1 MSVSHLYT
9 MINHSVTSPSQLLVD
24 NVAKV
29 VQGVSDL
36 LLLLDIDG
44 TLSEF
49 HPDPQQ
55 SFISNNN
62 LAILAQLQ
70 NHLPVWLVTGRSVA
84 DARRLTAPLKLP
96 VIGSHGLQCD
106 TLIDSYSLV
115 DIDLA
120 QLQQINQSVIN
131 ATGNHP
137 HWRIEQKPFGVA
149 LHFREH
155 PELADSALTIMQAIG
170 HDFKE
175 WQLKAGKCVYELLPQ
190 GVDKGSAI
198 NHVLKNY
205 HPHCRPIFIGDD
217 VTDEAGF
224 IAVQSYGDTPNKK
237 GSDIKGIG
245 VKVGFEPTHAHY
257 YVSDVSAV
265 TDLLKGLLT
274 LCQS

>member
-1 MSVSHLYT
+1 MSISHFHTITY
-9 MINHSVTSPSQLLVD
+9 HSVTSPSQLLA
-24 NVAKV
+24 NNLAKV
-29 VQGVSDL
+29 VQGVGDF

-49 HPDPQQ
+49 HSDPQQ
-55 SFISNNN
+55 SFISNDN

-70 NHLPVWLVTGRSVA
+70 NHLPLWLVTGRSVA

-115 DIDLA
+115 DIDSA
-120 QLQQINQSVIN
+120 QLQQIIQSVIN
-131 ATGNHP
+131 ATSDHP

-155 PELADSALTIMQAIG
+155 PELADKALTIMQAIG
-170 HDFKE
+170 HDFND
-175 WQLKAGKCVYELLPQ
+175 WQLKAGKYVYELLPQ

-198 NHVLKNY
+198 NHVLKNH

-224 IAVQSYGDTPNKK
+224 IAVQSYGDTSNKK

-245 VKVGFEPTHAHY
+245 VKVGCEPTHAHY

-265 TDLLKGLLT
+265 TALLQGLLT

>member
-1 MSVSHLYT
+1 
-9 MINHSVTSPSQLLVD
+9 MINHSITSPSQLLA
-24 NVAKV
+24 NNLAKV

-55 SFISNNN
+55 SFISNDN
-62 LAILAQLQ
+62 LTILAQLQ
-70 NHLPVWLVTGRSVA
+70 NHLPIWLVTGRSVA

-115 DIDLA
+115 DINLA
-120 QLQQINQSVIN
+120 QLQKINQSVIN
-131 ATGNHP
+131 ATGDRP

-155 PELADSALTIMQAIG
+155 PELADSALTIMQGIG
-170 HDFKE
+170 HDFND

-198 NHVLKNY
+198 NHVLTHY

-224 IAVQSYGDTPNKK
+224 IAVQSYSDTSNKK

-245 VKVGFEPTHAHY
+245 VKVGYEPTHAHY
-257 YVSDVSAV
+257 YVSDISAV
-265 TDLLKGLLT
+265 TALLQGLLT

>member
-1 MSVSHLYT
+1 MSISHFHTITY
-9 MINHSVTSPSQLLVD
+9 HSVNSPSQLLA
-24 NVAKV
+24 NNLAKV

-55 SFISNNN
+55 SFISNDN
-62 LAILAQLQ
+62 LTILAQLQ
-70 NHLPVWLVTGRSVA
+70 NHLPIWLVTGRSVA

-120 QLQQINQSVIN
+120 QLEQINQSVIN
-131 ATGNHP
+131 ATGDRP

-198 NHVLKNY
+198 NHVLTHY

>member
-1 MSVSHLYT
+1 MSISHFHTITY
-9 MINHSVTSPSQLLVD
+9 HSVNSPSQLLVD

-55 SFISNNN
+55 SFISNDN

-70 NHLPVWLVTGRSVA
+70 NHLPLWLVTGRSVA

-115 DIDLA
+115 DINLA
-120 QLQQINQSVIN
+120 QLQKINQSVIN
-131 ATGNHP
+131 ATSDHP

-155 PELADSALTIMQAIG
+155 PELADNALTIMQAIG
-170 HDFKE
+170 HDFND

-198 NHVLKNY
+198 NHVLTHY
-205 HPHCRPIFIGDD
+205 YPHCRPIFIGDD

-224 IAVQSYGDTPNKK
+224 IAVQSYGDTSNKK

-245 VKVGFEPTHAHY
+245 VKVGCEPTHAHY

-265 TDLLKGLLT
+265 TALLQGLLT

>member
-1 MSVSHLYT
+1 MSISHFHTITY
-9 MINHSVTSPSQLLVD
+9 HSVNSPSQLLVD

-55 SFISNNN
+55 SFISNEN
-62 LAILAQLQ
+62 LAILAELQ
-70 NHLPVWLVTGRSVA
+70 NYLPVWLVTGRSVA

-120 QLQQINQSVIN
+120 QLEQINQSVIN
-131 ATGNHP
+131 ATGDRP

-198 NHVLKNY
+198 NHVLTHY

-245 VKVGFEPTHAHY
+245 VKVGYEPTHAHY

-265 TDLLKGLLT
+265 TALLQGLLT

>member
-1 MSVSHLYT
+1 MSISHFHTITY
-9 MINHSVTSPSQLLVD
+9 HSVTSPSQLLA
-24 NVAKV
+24 NNLAKV

-55 SFISNNN
+55 SFISNEN

-120 QLQQINQSVIN
+120 QLEQINQSVIN
-131 ATGNHP
+131 ATGDRP

-198 NHVLKNY
+198 NHVLKHY

-224 IAVQSYGDTPNKK
+224 IAVQSYGDTSNKK

-245 VKVGFEPTHAHY
+245 VKVGCEPTHAHY

-265 TDLLKGLLT
+265 TALLQGLLT

>member
-1 MSVSHLYT
+1 MSVSHLHT
-9 MINHSVTSPSQLLVD
+9 LINHSVTSPSQLLA
-24 NVAKV
+24 NNLAKV
-29 VQGVSDL
+29 VQGVSGL

-70 NHLPVWLVTGRSVA
+70 NHLPIWLVTGRSVA

-106 TLIDSYSLV
+106 NLIDSYSLV
-115 DIDLA
+115 DTDLS

-131 ATGNHP
+131 STGNHP

-175 WQLKAGKCVYELLPQ
+175 WQLKEGKCVYELLPQ

-198 NHVLKNY
+198 NHVLKHY
-205 HPHCRPIFIGDD
+205 HPHYRPIFIGDD

-224 IAVQSYGDTPNKK
+224 IAVQSYGDASNKK

-245 VKVGFEPTHAHY
+245 VKVGYEPTHAHY

>member
-1 MSVSHLYT
+1 MSISHFHTITY
-9 MINHSVTSPSQLLVD
+9 HSVNSPSQLLA
-24 NVAKV
+24 NNLAKV

-55 SFISNNN
+55 SFISNDN
-62 LAILAQLQ
+62 LAILSQLQ
-70 NHLPVWLVTGRSVA
+70 NHLPIWLVTGRSVA

-115 DIDLA
+115 DINLA
-120 QLQQINQSVIN
+120 QLQQINQSVVN
-131 ATGNHP
+131 ATDNHP

-155 PELADSALTIMQAIG
+155 PELAASALTIMQGIQ
-170 HDFKE
+170 HDFKD

-198 NHVLKNY
+198 NHVLNHY

-245 VKVGFEPTHAHY
+245 VKVGCEPTHAHY

-265 TDLLKGLLT
+265 TALLQGLLT

>member
-1 MSVSHLYT
+1 M
-9 MINHSVTSPSQLLVD
+9 
-24 NVAKV
+24 
-29 VQGVSDL
+29 
-36 LLLLDIDG
+36 
-44 TLSEF
+44 
-49 HPDPQQ
+49 
-55 SFISNNN
+55 
-62 LAILAQLQ
+62 
-70 NHLPVWLVTGRSVA
+70 
-84 DARRLTAPLKLP
+84 
-96 VIGSHGLQCD
+96 
-106 TLIDSYSLV
+106 

-131 ATGNHP
+131 ATGDHP

-198 NHVLKNY
+198 NHVLNHY

>member
-1 MSVSHLYT
+1 MSISHFHTITY
-9 MINHSVTSPSQLLVD
+9 HSVNSPSQLLVD

-55 SFISNNN
+55 SFISNEN
-62 LAILAQLQ
+62 LAILAELQ
-70 NHLPVWLVTGRSVA
+70 NYLPVWLVTGRSVA

-115 DIDLA
+115 DIDSA
-120 QLQQINQSVIN
+120 QLQQIIQSVIN

-170 HDFKE
+170 HDFKD

-198 NHVLKNY
+198 NHVLTHY

-224 IAVQSYGDTPNKK
+224 IAVQSYSDTSNKK

-245 VKVGFEPTHAHY
+245 VKVGCEPTHAHY

-265 TDLLKGLLT
+265 TALLQGLLT

>member
-1 MSVSHLYT
+1 MSVSQLDT
-9 MINHSVTSPSQLLVD
+9 MINHSVTSPSQLLA
-24 NVAKV
+24 NNLAKV
-29 VQGVSDL
+29 VQEVGDF

-55 SFISNNN
+55 SFISNDN

-70 NHLPVWLVTGRSVA
+70 KHLPIWLVTGRSVA

-106 TLIDSYSLV
+106 TLIDTYSLV
-115 DIDLA
+115 HINLA
-120 QLQQINQSVIN
+120 QLQQINQSVVN
-131 ATGNHP
+131 ATGDHP
-137 HWRIEQKPFGVA
+137 HWRIEQKPFSVA

-170 HDFKE
+170 HDFND
-175 WQLKAGKCVYELLPQ
+175 WQLKAGKYVYELLPQ

-217 VTDEAGF
+217 MTDEAGF
-224 IAVQSYGDTPNKK
+224 IAVQSYGDTSNKK

-245 VKVGFEPTHAHY
+245 VKVGCEPTHAHY

-265 TDLLKGLLT
+265 TALLQGLLT

>member
-1 MSVSHLYT
+1 MSISHFHTITY
-9 MINHSVTSPSQLLVD
+9 HSVTSPSQLLA
-24 NVAKV
+24 NNIAKV
-29 VQGVSDL
+29 VQGVSGL

-55 SFISNNN
+55 SFISNDN

-70 NHLPVWLVTGRSVA
+70 NHIPIWLVTGRSVA

-115 DIDLA
+115 DINLA
-120 QLQQINQSVIN
+120 QLQQLNQSVIN

-155 PELADSALTIMQAIG
+155 PELADNALTIMQGIG
-170 HDFKE
+170 HDFND

-198 NHVLKNY
+198 NHVLNHY

-224 IAVQSYGDTPNKK
+224 IAVQSYGDTSNKK

-245 VKVGFEPTHAHY
+245 VKVGCEPSHAHY
-257 YVSDVSAV
+257 YVNDVSAV
-265 TDLLKGLLT
+265 TALLQGLLT

>member
-1 MSVSHLYT
+1 MSISHFHTITY
-9 MINHSVTSPSQLLVD
+9 HSVNSPSQLLVD

-55 SFISNNN
+55 SFISNDN
-62 LAILAQLQ
+62 LTILAQLQ
-70 NHLPVWLVTGRSVA
+70 NYLPIWLVTGRSVA

-120 QLQQINQSVIN
+120 QLEQINQSVIN
-131 ATGNHP
+131 ATGDRP

-198 NHVLKNY
+198 NHVLTHY

-245 VKVGFEPTHAHY
+245 VKVGYEPTHAHY

-265 TDLLKGLLT
+265 TALLQGLLT

>member
-1 MSVSHLYT
+1 MSISHFHTITY
-9 MINHSVTSPSQLLVD
+9 HSVTTPSQLLVD

-55 SFISNNN
+55 SFISNDN

-70 NHLPVWLVTGRSVA
+70 NYLPIWLVTGRSVA

-120 QLQQINQSVIN
+120 QLQQINQSVVN
-131 ATGNHP
+131 ATCDHP

-170 HDFKE
+170 HDFND

-190 GVDKGSAI
+190 GVVKGIAI
-198 NHVLKNY
+198 NHVLKHY

-224 IAVQSYGDTPNKK
+224 IAVQSNSDTPNKK

-245 VKVGFEPTHAHY
+245 VKVGYEPTHAHY

-265 TDLLKGLLT
+265 TALLQGLLT

>member
-1 MSVSHLYT
+1 MSVSHLHT
-9 MINHSVTSPSQLLVD
+9 LINHSVTSPSQLLA
-24 NVAKV
+24 NNIAKV
-29 VQGVSDL
+29 VQGVSGL

-55 SFISNNN
+55 SFISNDN

-70 NHLPVWLVTGRSVA
+70 NHIPIWLVTGRSVA

-120 QLQQINQSVIN
+120 QLQQLNLSVIN
-131 ATGNHP
+131 ATGDHP

-155 PELADSALTIMQAIG
+155 PELADNALTIMQGIG
-170 HDFKE
+170 HDFND
-175 WQLKAGKCVYELLPQ
+175 WQLKAGKYVYELLPQ

-198 NHVLKNY
+198 NHVLNHY

-224 IAVQSYGDTPNKK
+224 IAVQSYGDTSNKK

-245 VKVGFEPTHAHY
+245 VKVGCEPTHAHY
-257 YVSDVSAV
+257 YVNDVSAV
-265 TDLLKGLLT
+265 TALLQGLLT

>member
-1 MSVSHLYT
+1 MSISHFHTITY
-9 MINHSVTSPSQLLVD
+9 HSVNSPLQLLA
-24 NVAKV
+24 NNLAKV

-55 SFISNNN
+55 SFISSEN

-84 DARRLTAPLKLP
+84 DARRLTTPLKLP

-106 TLIDSYSLV
+106 NLIDGYSLV

-120 QLQQINQSVIN
+120 QLQQINQSVVN
-131 ATGNHP
+131 ATGDHP

-155 PELADSALTIMQAIG
+155 PELAASALTIMQAIG
-170 HDFKE
+170 HDFND
-175 WQLKAGKCVYELLPQ
+175 WQLKAGKYVYELLPQ

-198 NHVLKNY
+198 NHVLKHY
-205 HPHCRPIFIGDD
+205 HLHCRPIFIGDD

-245 VKVGFEPTHAHY
+245 IKVGYEPTHAHY

-265 TDLLKGLLT
+265 TALLKGLLT

>member
-1 MSVSHLYT
+1 MNISHFHTITY
-9 MINHSVTSPSQLLVD
+9 HSVTNPSQLLA
-24 NVAKV
+24 NNLAKV
-29 VQGVSDL
+29 VQGVGDF

-49 HPDPQQ
+49 HSDPQQ
-55 SFISNNN
+55 SFISNDN

-70 NHLPVWLVTGRSVA
+70 NHLPLWLVTGRSVA

-106 TLIDSYSLV
+106 TLIDSYCLV
-115 DIDLA
+115 DIDSA
-120 QLQQINQSVIN
+120 QLQQIIQSVVN

-137 HWRIEQKPFGVA
+137 HWHIEQKPFGVA

-155 PELADSALTIMQAIG
+155 PELADNALTIMQAIG
-170 HDFKE
+170 HDFND

-198 NHVLKNY
+198 NHVLNHY

-224 IAVQSYGDTPNKK
+224 IAVQSYGDTSNKK

-245 VKVGFEPTHAHY
+245 VKVGCEPSHAHY

-265 TDLLKGLLT
+265 TALLQGLLA

>member
-1 MSVSHLYT
+1 MSISHFHTITY
-9 MINHSVTSPSQLLVD
+9 HSVNSPSQLLVD

-55 SFISNNN
+55 SFISNDN
-62 LAILAQLQ
+62 LTILAQLQ
-70 NHLPVWLVTGRSVA
+70 NHLPIWLVTGRSVA

-115 DIDLA
+115 DINLA

-131 ATGNHP
+131 ATGDRP

-155 PELADSALTIMQAIG
+155 PELADSALTIMQGIG
-170 HDFKE
+170 HDFND

-198 NHVLKNY
+198 NHVLTHY

-245 VKVGFEPTHAHY
+245 VKVGYEPTHAHY

-265 TDLLKGLLT
+265 TALLQGLLT

>member
-1 MSVSHLYT
+1 MSISHFHTITY
-9 MINHSVTSPSQLLVD
+9 HSVTSPSQLLA
-24 NVAKV
+24 NNLAKV
-29 VQGVSDL
+29 VQGFGDF

-55 SFISNNN
+55 SFISNDN

-70 NHLPVWLVTGRSVA
+70 NHLPIWLVTGRSVA

-106 TLIDSYSLV
+106 TLINSYSLV

-120 QLQQINQSVIN
+120 QLQQIIQSVVN

-137 HWRIEQKPFGVA
+137 NWRIEQKPFGVA

-155 PELADSALTIMQAIG
+155 PELADKALTIMQAIG
-170 HDFKE
+170 HDFND
-175 WQLKAGKCVYELLPQ
+175 WQLKAGKYVYELLPQ

-198 NHVLKNY
+198 NHVLKHY

-245 VKVGFEPTHAHY
+245 VKVGYEPTHAHY

-265 TDLLKGLLT
+265 TALLRGLLA